1 MRLNT
6 EKKQLIADYIK
17 SSKYPVSTFRL
28 RRRFRTPQR
37 FINAYL
43 YNHENMKHLTDPIRV
58 GNLKQRLN
66 LWTWTNVAD
75 KPRMKIQLINT
86 SQMD

>member
-1 MRLNT
+1 MKLST
-6 EKKQLIADYIK
+6 EKKQLIVDYIK
-17 SSKYPVSTFRL
+17 SAKYPVSTYRL
-28 RRRFRTPQR
+28 RKRFRTPQR

-43 YNHENMKHLTDPIRV
+43 YSHENMRHLTNPICV
-58 GNLKQRLN
+58 GNLKQKLN

-86 SQMD
+86 SQME